1 MPEDCISNYTQFIFA
16 YQIIQNLSFK
26 LMEKEIVA
34 HTISSLNYRCNHFK
48 TNAIVIPTLKN
59 ISGWPP
65 GTVGRVG
72 VLCFGSLGS

>member
-1 MPEDCISNYTQFIFA
+1 
-16 YQIIQNLSFK
+16 
-26 LMEKEIVA
+26 MEKEIVA